1 MIRAA
6 RALAS
11 RRAIQTIFIVLILAA
26 GGGLS
31 AAAQDTSWNGTWIG
45 NWQNGRG
52 AQIIFAGNEFIGIYW
67 GDDYVDDAVA
77 SVSADGKV
85 VTISWAG
92 TKALLTRDGNE
103 AADIVIHRT
112 GQPDVSFLLTRDHS

>member
-11 RRAIQTIFIVLILAA
+11 RRAVQTIFLVLILAA
-26 GGGLS
+26 GSGWP

-45 NWQNGRG
+45 NWQNGHG

-92 TKALLTRDGNE
+92 AQALLTRDNSE
-103 AADIVIHRT
+103 AAHIVIHQK
-112 GQPDVSFLLTRDHS
+112 GQPDASFLLTRDHS